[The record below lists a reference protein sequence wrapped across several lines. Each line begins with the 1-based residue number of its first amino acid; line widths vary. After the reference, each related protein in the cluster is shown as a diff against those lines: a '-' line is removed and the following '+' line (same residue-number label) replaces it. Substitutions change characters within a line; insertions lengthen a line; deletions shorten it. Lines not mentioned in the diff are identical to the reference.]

1 MSVLRNWSQWRQFK
15 NLSWQWRN
23 IVVYSESGQDWHHF
37 EPIITELT
45 GRLQRHVTYVT
56 SDSSDPGLLQNNPGL
71 RAFCVQV
78 GWFRTIF
85 FQVCEA
91 DTLVLTM
98 MDLGNLDLKRSLYP
112 VYYIYLF
119 HGMGSTHMVDL
130 ENSYDNYDAIFCVGT
145 HQVKE
150 IRKRESLKQLPGK
163 HLFEHG
169 YHRLEQLMEQ
179 AHGKYSRYQQGDRPV
194 VLIAP
199 TWGDESIFNRCGEE
213 LVRVLLDADFHVIM
227 RPHYHTLRLS
237 PGLCESIASR
247 HHDNKNFEYID
258 SMKETASLFRSHVLV
273 CDWSAMA
280 IEYALGL
287 EKPVLFIDLP
297 RRIRNKNW
305 RELDIEPIESAIRE
319 QVGSILDSGSLQLAA
334 ERIEALLRQPDKFR
348 QRICAL
354 RERSIFNLGSSVTAA
369 AGEIARLADQRAELR
384 TAGAFSN
391 A

>member
-1 MSVLRNWSQWRQFK
+1 
-15 NLSWQWRN
+15 
-23 IVVYSESGQDWHHF
+23 
-37 EPIITELT
+37 
-45 GRLQRHVTYVT
+45 
-56 SDSSDPGLLQNNPGL
+56 
-71 RAFCVQV
+71 
-78 GWFRTIF
+78 
-85 FQVCEA
+85 
-91 DTLVLTM
+91 
-98 MDLGNLDLKRSLYP
+98 
-112 VYYIYLF
+112 
-119 HGMGSTHMVDL
+119 
-130 ENSYDNYDAIFCVGT
+130 
-145 HQVKE
+145 
-150 IRKRESLKQLPGK
+150 
-163 HLFEHG
+163 
-169 YHRLEQLMEQ
+169 
-179 AHGKYSRYQQGDRPV
+179 
-194 VLIAP
+194 
-199 TWGDESIFNRCGEE
+199 
-213 LVRVLLDADFHVIM
+213 VRVLLDADFHVIM

-247 HHDNKNFEYID
+247 HHENKNFEYID
-258 SMKETASLFRSHVLV
+258 SMEETASLFRSHVLV